1 SGRGDPGL
9 LQLGFL
15 VVDVLA
21 RDRIK
26 FLDQHLFRHVALVF
40 RGRVEM
46 TRAGGRL
53 ELDFLAD
60 AFSHDVL
67 LCAADQASS
76 PRARRSAR
84 TASMPFLSIVR
95 MALVETR
102 RRTQR
107 FSLSTQNRR
116 DCRLGKKR
124 RLVLLFACE
133 TLLPTIGP
141 LPVTWHTRAMIIP
154 LDLNSAA
161 MYRSRLF
168 NLPEIA
174 AIRFS
179 VGLQLTIWPLLV
191 RGWQLFCLYTK
202 ACHSITELKLR
213 ASFAGRIVSIL
224 SMDATP
230 GHQILVPV

>member
-1 SGRGDPGL
+1 FRPGSGCSVPAWICLENGWEKDQPDIIEGRAASGSGAPAKKNPRTKAGIRKKPVRRSGRGDPGL

-53 ELDFLAD
+53 EPDFLAD

-84 TASMPFLSIVR
+84 TASMPFLSMVR
-95 MALVETR
+95 RALVDTR
-102 RRTQR
+102 RRAQR
-107 FSLSTQNRR
+107 FSDSTQNRR
-116 DCRLGKKR
+116 DCRLGRKR

-141 LPVTWHTRAMIIP
+141 LPVTWHTRAMVSP
-154 LDLNSAA
+154 LC
-161 MYRSRLF
+161 
-168 NLPEIA
+168 
-174 AIRFS
+174 
-179 VGLQLTIWPLLV
+179 VCIW
-191 RGWQLFCLYTK
+191 K
-202 ACHSITELKLR
+202 ALHSKLKLPGK
-213 ASFAGRIVSIL
+213 SSGL
-224 SMDATP
+224 S
-230 GHQILVPV
+230 